1 MQKDVNFLGGQRFNK
16 EANKIYKVPVDKL
29 PKRDF
34 LNTSTNQ
41 VEGYVDFESKEFKK
55 VLIDF
60 INHHKEKQVPR
71 LEELKRYYMADNN
84 IKYRADKSPNR
95 ADNRIASD
103 YAAFIVEFKQ
113 GVLLGNPVIYNG
125 NEAIIKRTE
134 EFSNKN
140 NEDYHNQ
147 LMALDDFIYG
157 RAYELV
163 TRNEEGVE
171 IVTKFDV
178 TETFIIYD
186 TSNARNSL
194 CGVRHYPI
202 EFNNV
207 ITTVVEIYANDGFL
221 YVFETESADLEN
233 LELKDG
239 YPEEQFFN
247 AVQINEW
254 INNED
259 RLGDFEK
266 VLDKIDAYDL
276 SQSEMANFQQDSSEA
291 LLVIKGNPDTFK
303 KADGTLDK
311 EGVDY
316 AQKSRMLILGDKK
329 ANGDGTQGAEPDA
342 KYLIKEYDV
351 QGIEA
356 YNDRTVAD
364 ILQFSKLVDFTD
376 ENMGGNQSGVGFR
389 FKGWNSDNDRKNK
402 ERMITKALM
411 RRLRLLTYSWSIK
424 DNLES
429 NNHENLYNLVN
440 DIVIKFTPNVPQS
453 DKEVMEVIKGMD
465 GLVSDQTIYEM
476 AERLTGVSA
485 EEESKRVDG
494 ELKDRLDKEEFDLS
508 GNKVKEVEE
517 VEEDVEIK
525 SKD

>member
-1 MQKDVNFLGGQRFNK
+1 MKEGVLLQKDVNFLGGQRFDK

-41 VEGYVDFESKEFKK
+41 VEEYVDFESKEFKK

-125 NEAIIKRTE
+125 DKAIIKRTE

-178 TETFIIYD
+178 RESFIIYD

-194 CGVRHYPI
+194 CGVRYYPI

-233 LELKDG
+233 LKLKDG

-329 ANGDGTQGAEPDA
+329 QNGDGTQGAEPDA

-429 NNHENLYNLVN
+429 DNHENLYDLVN

-494 ELKDRLDKEEFDLS
+494 ELKDRLNEPFEFEK
-508 GNKVKEVEE
+508 KVEVEE
-517 VEEDVEIK
+517 VAEDE
-525 SKD
+525 

>member
-1 MQKDVNFLGGQRFNK
+1 M
-16 EANKIYKVPVDKL
+16 
-29 PKRDF
+29 
-34 LNTSTNQ
+34 
-41 VEGYVDFESKEFKK
+41 
-55 VLIDF
+55 
-60 INHHKEKQVPR
+60 
-71 LEELKRYYMADNN
+71 
-84 IKYRADKSPNR
+84 
-95 ADNRIASD
+95 
-103 YAAFIVEFKQ
+103 
-113 GVLLGNPVIYNG
+113 
-125 NEAIIKRTE
+125 
-134 EFSNKN
+134 
-140 NEDYHNQ
+140 
-147 LMALDDFIYG
+147 
-157 RAYELV
+157 
-163 TRNEEGVE
+163 
-171 IVTKFDV
+171 
-178 TETFIIYD
+178 
-186 TSNARNSL
+186 
-194 CGVRHYPI
+194 
-202 EFNNV
+202 
-207 ITTVVEIYANDGFL
+207 
-221 YVFETESADLEN
+221 
-233 LELKDG
+233 
-239 YPEEQFFN
+239 
-247 AVQINEW
+247 
-254 INNED
+254 
-259 RLGDFEK
+259 
-266 VLDKIDAYDL
+266 
-276 SQSEMANFQQDSSEA
+276 
-291 LLVIKGNPDTFK
+291 IKGNPDTFK

-411 RRLRLLTYSWSIK
+411 RRLRLLAYSWSIK

-429 NNHENLYNLVN
+429 DNHENLYDLVN

-517 VEEDVEIK
+517 VVENEGDI
-525 SKD
+525 

>member
-1 MQKDVNFLGGQRFNK
+1 MQKDVNFLGGQRFDK

-29 PKRDF
+29 PKKEY
-34 LNTSTNQ
+34 LNTGTDKIESH
-41 VEGYVDFESKEFKK
+41 VDFESEEFRK

-125 NEAIIKRTE
+125 E
-134 EFSNKN
+134 ETIVERVEDFSSKN

-163 TRNEEGVE
+163 TRNEEGIE

-186 TSNARNSL
+186 TSNARNSV
-194 CGVRHYPI
+194 CGVRYYPI

-221 YVFETESADLEN
+221 YVFETENIDLEN
-233 LELKDG
+233 LELKEG

-291 LLVIKGNPDTFK
+291 LLVIKGNPDTLK

-311 EGVDY
+311 EGIDY
-316 AQKSRMLILGDKK
+316 AQRARMLILGDKK
-329 ANGDGTQGAEPDA
+329 NNGDGLQGAEPDA
-342 KYLIKEYDV
+342 KFLIKEYDV

-364 ILQFSKLVDFTD
+364 ILQFTKLVDFTD

-424 DNLES
+424 DKISSETDHS
-429 NNHENLYNLVN
+429 DLYDKVN

-494 ELKDRLDKEEFDLS
+494 ELKDRLNEPFEFEK
-508 GNKVKEVEE
+508 KVEAEE
-517 VEEDVEIK
+517 VEEK
-525 SKD
+525 

>member
-1 MQKDVNFLGGQRFNK
+1 MQKDVNFLGGQRFDK

-29 PKRDF
+29 PKKDY
-34 LNTSTNQ
+34 LNTRTN
-41 VEGYVDFESKEFKK
+41 ETESYVDFESKEFKK

-60 INHHKEKQVPR
+60 INHHKENQVPR

-125 NEAIIKRTE
+125 EKTIVERVE
-134 EFSNKN
+134 DFSGKN

-186 TSNARNSL
+186 TSNARNSV
-194 CGVRHYPI
+194 CGVRYYPI
-202 EFNNV
+202 EFNNI

-221 YVFETESADLEN
+221 YVFETKNIDLEN
-233 LELKDG
+233 LELKEG

-311 EGVDY
+311 EGIDY
-316 AQKSRMLILGDKK
+316 AQRARMLILGDKK
-329 ANGDGTQGAEPDA
+329 NNGDGLQGAEPDA

-364 ILQFSKLVDFTD
+364 ILQFTKLVDFTD

-402 ERMITKALM
+402 ERMINKALM

-424 DNLES
+424 DKISSETDHS
-429 NNHENLYNLVN
+429 DLYDKVN

-453 DKEVMEVIKGMD
+453 DKEVMQVIKGMD
-465 GLVSDQTIYEM
+465 GLVSEQTIYEM

-494 ELKDRLDKEEFDLS
+494 ELEDRLDKEDFEFE
-508 GNKVKEVEE
+508 KKAEVEE
-517 VEEDVEIK
+517 VKEDAKTK
-525 SKD
+525 SED

>member
-1 MQKDVNFLGGQRFNK
+1 M
-16 EANKIYKVPVDKL
+16 
-29 PKRDF
+29 
-34 LNTSTNQ
+34 
-41 VEGYVDFESKEFKK
+41 
-55 VLIDF
+55 
-60 INHHKEKQVPR
+60 
-71 LEELKRYYMADNN
+71 
-84 IKYRADKSPNR
+84 
-95 ADNRIASD
+95 
-103 YAAFIVEFKQ
+103 
-113 GVLLGNPVIYNG
+113 
-125 NEAIIKRTE
+125 
-134 EFSNKN
+134 
-140 NEDYHNQ
+140 
-147 LMALDDFIYG
+147 
-157 RAYELV
+157 
-163 TRNEEGVE
+163 
-171 IVTKFDV
+171 
-178 TETFIIYD
+178 
-186 TSNARNSL
+186 
-194 CGVRHYPI
+194 
-202 EFNNV
+202 
-207 ITTVVEIYANDGFL
+207 
-221 YVFETESADLEN
+221 EN
-233 LELKDG
+233 LELKEG

-411 RRLRLLTYSWSIK
+411 RRLRLLAYSWSIK

-429 NNHENLYNLVN
+429 DNHENLYDLVN

-517 VEEDVEIK
+517 VVENEGDI
-525 SKD
+525 